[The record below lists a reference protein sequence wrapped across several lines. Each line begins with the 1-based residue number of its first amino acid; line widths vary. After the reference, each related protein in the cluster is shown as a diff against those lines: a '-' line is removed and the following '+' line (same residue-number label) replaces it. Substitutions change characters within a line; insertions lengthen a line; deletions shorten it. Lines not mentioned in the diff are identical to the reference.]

1 MKSQH
6 SFYNFTKLFLWTV
19 GATFSPG
26 IICSIL
32 NFYYVIPVR
41 ADNYFIG
48 LSLNREIWKTQKHL
62 PASSMP
68 WARIA
73 PNLAMTSSCLSLM
86 TLEYSCLNWFTWR
99 NKKKNYSWN
108 LLFCCVI
115 SEQATY
121 CSNGNET
128 WVLNF
133 TTFKREEYGPDL
145 KISMVETMAI
155 MTFLVWE
162 HQFCFQSSF
171 HGGWF
176 RLEGMWNA
184 ISHCTTASKQA

>member
-1 MKSQH
+1 MNCRCHIFSRNNLLHTQ
-6 SFYNFTKLFLWTV
+6 FLLCLY
-19 GATFSPG
+19 A
-26 IICSIL
+26 
-32 NFYYVIPVR
+32 IPVR

-133 TTFKREEYGPDL
+133 TTFKRGIWTRFED
-145 KISMVETMAI
+145 
-155 MTFLVWE
+155 
-162 HQFCFQSSF
+162 F
-171 HGGWF
+171 HG
-176 RLEGMWNA
+176 WNHGYHDFSGVGA
-184 ISHCTTASKQA
+184 PVLFSVLIPRWMIQTWGNVECSFTLHHRE